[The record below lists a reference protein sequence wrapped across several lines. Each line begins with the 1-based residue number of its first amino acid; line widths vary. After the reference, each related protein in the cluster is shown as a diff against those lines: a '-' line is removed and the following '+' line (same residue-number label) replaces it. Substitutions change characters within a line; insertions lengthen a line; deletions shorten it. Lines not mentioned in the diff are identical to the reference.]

1 VVLTA
6 TVLLVTGVVLQHKAR
21 HSVLL
26 SQQGAIFPVG
36 MRPEDTAPRH
46 AAHSYFRQRT
56 QTLPPAA
63 QSLRTQTL
71 PPGARPDDTAAL
83 PYTLPHPAQSLRSA
97 DEAAPTD
104 DVAGRMAQ
112 YAMLHPVYNR
122 CAKQADLTA
131 FNAAITK
138 SCGNIHEL
146 GSCSYTCS
154 SVMAQWSAK
163 MGCCFESVLAGYK
176 YASPAVEHSWR
187 LWQGTLSGKCGV
199 TFETDSCGES
209 MGEHG
214 LKVLQKSVDS
224 AKNAAAWNQ
233 WDISN
238 LADKMYTN
246 QKNTDYHPQD
256 PYYYDPY
263 DGYDSY
269 DGANQDW
276 RYTYD
281 NNYNEDED
289 AYNKYCATITLRAA
303 TNTLRGCY

>member
-26 SQQGAIFPVG
+26 SQQGAVYPVG

-63 QSLRTQTL
+63 QSLRTQPL

-83 PYTLPHPAQSLRSA
+83 PYTLPHPAQSLRIA

-104 DVAGRMAQ
+104 NVAARMAQ

-214 LKVLQKSVDS
+214 LNVLQKSVDS

-256 PYYYDPY
+256 PHYYDPY
-263 DGYDSY
+263 DWYDSY
-269 DGANQDW
+269 YGENPYSGANQDW
-276 RYTYD
+276 RYAYD
-281 NNYNEDED
+281 
-289 AYNKYCATITLRAA
+289 KFLQ
-303 TNTLRGCY
+303 